1 MEVYIMTKIGRPKGG
16 KNKSWSP
23 EEKERIV
30 KRYFEGEISRR
41 QLGKEEKVSDS
52 MLHQWIKK
60 YEDEGIEGL
69 VNKTGKRGNAFA
81 ALHRSKDLPEIKRL
95 QLQVAQLQIEI
106 ERLKKGYIAK
116 GVGAN
121 KEFVATRDLNSK

>member
-1 MEVYIMTKIGRPKGG
+1 MAKVGRPKGG
-16 KNKSWSP
+16 KNKKWSP
-23 EEKERIV
+23 EEKEKIV
-30 KRYFEGEISRR
+30 KRYFEGKISRR
-41 QLGKEEKVSDS
+41 QLAKEEKVTDS

-69 VNKTGKRGNAFA
+69 IAKTGKRGNAFA

-95 QLQVAQLQIEI
+95 QLQVAQLQVEV
-106 ERLKKGYIAK
+106 ERLKKGYIVK

-121 KEFVATRDLNSK
+121 KEFVAIKDLNSK